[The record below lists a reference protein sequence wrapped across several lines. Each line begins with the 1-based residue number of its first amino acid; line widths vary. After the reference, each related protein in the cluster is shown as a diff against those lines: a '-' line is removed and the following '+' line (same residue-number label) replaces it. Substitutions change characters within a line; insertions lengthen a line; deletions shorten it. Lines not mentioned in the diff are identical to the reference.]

1 MRPALLSAHR
11 SPGLRPT
18 SHAIWVWHT
27 CDGHVL
33 AHRGFIPCLQGA
45 WFLWVITLF
54 TRGHGSSKGVHD
66 QPCESTGLT
75 KRHARMTKTQ
85 QIGHLKGKTTNPSD
99 FIPDNLC
106 VIPETCLC
114 RHSWTWQKAEWK
126 GKKKRP
132 TLVKCQK
139 ISNFL
144 KANTCMI

>member
-18 SHAIWVWHT
+18 SHAIWVLHT

-54 TRGHGSSKGVHD
+54 TRGHGHSKGVHD
-66 QPCESTGLT
+66 QPCESTVLT

-99 FIPDNLC
+99 LFLIIYVSYQKPAF
-106 VIPETCLC
+106 VIIVELDRKQNGKEKETWISRTC
-114 RHSWTWQKAEWK
+114 RQTSHFS
-126 GKKKRP
+126 
-132 TLVKCQK
+132 
-139 ISNFL
+139 
-144 KANTCMI
+144 